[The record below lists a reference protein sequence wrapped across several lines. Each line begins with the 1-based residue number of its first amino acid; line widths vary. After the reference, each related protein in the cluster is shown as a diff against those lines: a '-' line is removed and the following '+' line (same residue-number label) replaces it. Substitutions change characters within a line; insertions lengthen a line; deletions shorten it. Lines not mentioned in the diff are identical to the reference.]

1 VNGFVHENYSPLR
14 NTVSELAIGPGGWIQ
29 IANFVV
35 TGCLMT
41 AFAVGLHRTM
51 SRGRAMAPVPG
62 DRVGGSERA
71 FVAGDRAGWGPRLVA
86 LYGLSL
92 IVVGVFVSDP
102 VAGLSTTVHGNVHL
116 LVSLVVF
123 GALTAACFVLGRRF
137 PERSWRVYSRVVG
150 VVVPVFFIAM
160 GAGPA
165 AYSGLLQR
173 VAILAGWTW
182 IAAVSVRMSRLSARS
197 ARLTAEG
204 SPAAHPAS
212 GAERPPET
220 FLANAELHR
229 DA

>member
-1 VNGFVHENYSPLR
+1 MSTRFLSACGAAGATLFITVFLVDGFAHENYSPLR

-51 SRGRAMAPVPG
+51 SRGHERAPVT
-62 DRVGGSERA
+62 
-71 FVAGDRAGWGPRLVA
+71 GDRAGWAPRLIA

-102 VAGLSTTVHGNVHL
+102 VAGQTTTTHGNIHL

-123 GALTAACFVLGRRF
+123 GALTAACFVLGRRL
-137 PERSWRVYSRVVG
+137 PERGWRVYSRAVG
-150 VVVPVFFIAM
+150 VAVPVLFIAM
-160 GAGPA
+160 GAGPP

-173 VAILAGWTW
+173 FAILAGWTW
-182 IAAVSVRMSRLSARS
+182 IAAVSVRMSGLSARS
-197 ARLTAEG
+197 AGSAAEVV
-204 SPAAHPAS
+204 PL
-212 GAERPPET
+212 R
-220 FLANAELHR
+220 
-229 DA
+229 

>member
-1 VNGFVHENYSPLR
+1 MSTRFLPACGAAGATLFITVFLVDGFVHENYSPLR

-51 SRGRAMAPVPG
+51 SRGEPAPG
-62 DRVGGSERA
+62 TA
-71 FVAGDRAGWGPRLVA
+71 DRAGWAPWLIA

-137 PERSWRVYSRVVG
+137 PERGWRVYSRVVG
-150 VVVPVFFIAM
+150 VVVPVFFIAV
-160 GAGPA
+160 GAGPP
-165 AYSGLLQR
+165 AYSGLMQR
-173 VAILAGWTW
+173 VAIVAGWTW
-182 IAAVSVRMSRLSARS
+182 IAAVSVRMSGLSARS
-197 ARLTAEG
+197 AR
-204 SPAAHPAS
+204 SAAVA
-212 GAERPPET
+212 RPG
-220 FLANAELHR
+220 
-229 DA
+229 